1 MISFSLFYVK
11 FFWYFLE
18 LSNLQKKTYFNYF
31 DRYNGDMSHI
41 LVRRLFLFN
50 FTKKQWWF
58 YINALWLL
66 PECDGTFPFI
76 THSEYETVKLSC
88 CFKQQPMTVW
98 SEHRLID
105 HCQHLRAVTET
116 VSNMIFDQ
124 SSVHQSF
131 DTEQKRNAVISTL
144 WWDKCDQVYLTLHQK
159 SINQIKQSI
168 LKNPAAW
175 RHESP
180 TAITV
185 QV

>member
-1 MISFSLFYVK
+1 MITTSFLSLSCFCWTISFSLFYVK

-66 PECDGTFPFI
+66 PERDGTFPFI

-116 VSNMIFDQ
+116 VSNIIFDQ
-124 SSVHQSF
+124 SSVISLSTQSRRETPSSQHSDGTNVTRF
-131 DTEQKRNAVISTL
+131 I
-144 WWDKCDQVYLTLHQK
+144 
-159 SINQIKQSI
+159 
-168 LKNPAAW
+168 
-175 RHESP
+175 
-180 TAITV
+180 
-185 QV
+185 